1 MKPSAGVEAARLA
14 LLNWLADAG
23 YRFTTPAPAT
33 HRRILLRRG
42 RVDARDLDDI
52 FGWNLPFDAAA
63 FDPQMVR
70 LMREGDIL
78 ESLGG
83 KVVSGLRVASVGS
96 LLFLHSAFPLRGADS
111 VFFGPDS
118 YRFAD
123 FVRME
128 TPPLSAGARIVDIG
142 AGAGVGGIVAA
153 SLNAGAQLSLSD
165 INPRALALARI
176 NAVFAGVD
184 AELSHSDGLPPD
196 GAAFD
201 VVLAN
206 PPYLGGETGR
216 IYSRG
221 GGALGS
227 ELSVAWAQAGLARLA
242 PGGRMLLYSGA
253 AITRD
258 GDSLRPRL
266 EATCRDVGCSLDY
279 REIDPDVFPS
289 TLLRRAYW
297 GVERI
302 AAVGAVMV
310 KDA

>member
-1 MKPSAGVEAARLA
+1 MKPLAGVEAARLA

-42 RVDARDLDDI
+42 RVDARDLVDI

-70 LMREGDIL
+70 LMQDGEVL

-83 KVVSGLRVASVGS
+83 RSVSALRVASIGA

-118 YRFAD
+118 YRFVD
-123 FVRME
+123 FIRVE
-128 TPPLSAGARIVDIG
+128 TPLSAGARIVDIG
-142 AGAGVGGIVAA
+142 AGTGVGGIVCAG
-153 SLNAGAQLSLSD
+153 LNARPQLTLTD
-165 INPRALALARI
+165 INPRALALARV
-176 NAVFAGVD
+176 NAAFAGVD
-184 AELSHSDGLPPD
+184 AELSHSDGLPP
-196 GAAFD
+196 GESAFD
-201 VVLAN
+201 LVLAN

-216 IYSRG
+216 TYSRG
-221 GGALGS
+221 GGALGA
-227 ELSVAWAQAGLARLA
+227 ELSVAWARAGLARLA
-242 PGGRMLLYSGA
+242 AGGRMLLYTGA

-258 GDSLRPRL
+258 GDSLSPRL
-266 EATCRDVGCSLDY
+266 ATACREVGCRLDY